1 MHYNAEILL
10 DVPKWED
17 IPVPKWEDTPVP
29 KWEDI
34 PEPKVVVCDN
44 PENCCG

>member
-17 IPVPKWEDTPVP
+17 IPVPKWED
-29 KWEDI
+29 I